1 MTFKQIGKSDLAVA
15 AFTCLGFIV
24 LGYGGILLSDG
35 VSHNVAVIWPATA
48 FGMCVILRQ
57 SRGPRRDAILLT
69 AILLGGLAANG
80 ATGKPFLINISY
92 SIANVLDVLAGVW
105 ATRSFAV
112 PRFRTLGAT
121 LRFSLAVG
129 IAPPLL
135 SAVLAALINAASG
148 NPDWLASGL
157 QWFCANFLSFCMLFP
172 FGMTISLRQFA
183 KLKLKRRAMEAAI
196 VFAGLVAT
204 TWFAFHLSPYPVQ
217 FLVLTGVLVATVRFR
232 VLGAGAAMIL
242 VSAIALTAPDSFGA
256 QTNLAHIELLQ
267 LFLAVCSITSVRT
280 AIVLN
285 QRDLHLAINEIRRNR
300 AVRASRFKS
309 QLLSHVSH
317 EVRSPLSAV
326 IGFSSMLESGSLPA
340 ASAQQFAQIIAHNGE
355 LLRRLHDDLLDFA
368 RADAGKLL
376 INPERV
382 TVADA
387 LKSCV
392 GAIRL
397 DTSLGGKELVLE
409 ELEDSLAVNADP
421 LRLAQIINNL
431 IANAYKYG
439 DNFSPITVRARRLD
453 DGFGR
458 IEIVNEGPG
467 IPARERQKVF
477 EPFGRGEQVGR
488 QVPGAGLG
496 LSIAKLL
503 AEKQG
508 GRIDFESV
516 PGQQTCFWIDLP
528 LAA

>member
-1 MTFKQIGKSDLAVA
+1 MSLKHIVKSDLAVA
-15 AFTCLGFIV
+15 AFTCLGFFV
-24 LGYGGILLSDG
+24 LGYGGIRMSGG
-35 VSHNVAVIWPATA
+35 VGHNVAVIWPATA
-48 FGMCVILRQ
+48 FGVCVLLRQ
-57 SRGPRRDAILLT
+57 SRGPRRDAILL
-69 AILLGGLAANG
+69 AAVLLGGLAANG
-80 ATGKPFLINISY
+80 VAGAPFLVNLSY
-92 SIANVLDVLAGVW
+92 SITNVLEILAGVC

-112 PRFRTLGAT
+112 PRFRTIGVT
-121 LRFSLAVG
+121 LRFALAAG
-129 IAPPLL
+129 IAPVLL
-135 SAVLAALINAASG
+135 GAALAALINAVSG
-148 NPDWLASGL
+148 NPGWFASGL
-157 QWFCANFLSFCMLFP
+157 QWFCANVLAFCMLFP
-172 FGMTISLRQFA
+172 FGMTISFRQFA
-183 KLKLKRRAMEAAI
+183 KLNLARRAWEAAI
-196 VFAGLVAT
+196 VFAGLTAAA
-204 TWFAFHLSPYPVQ
+204 WFAFRLSPYPVQ

-232 VLGAGAAMIL
+232 VLGAGIAMIL
-242 VSAIALTAPDSFGA
+242 VSVIALTAPDSFGGPN
-256 QTNLAHIELLQ
+256 NLAHIELLQ
-267 LFLAVCSITSVRT
+267 LFLAVCSITSVRA

-285 QRDLHLAINEIRRNR
+285 QRDLHLAINEILRNR

-340 ASAQQFAQIIAHNGE
+340 ASAQQFAQIIVHNGE
-355 LLRRLHDDLLDFA
+355 LLRRLHDDLLDLS
-368 RADAGKLL
+368 RADAGKLS

-387 LKSCV
+387 LRSCV

-409 ELEDSLAVNADP
+409 ELEDGLAVNADP
-421 LRLAQIINNL
+421 LRLAQIMNNL

-488 QVPGAGLG
+488 RVPGAGLG